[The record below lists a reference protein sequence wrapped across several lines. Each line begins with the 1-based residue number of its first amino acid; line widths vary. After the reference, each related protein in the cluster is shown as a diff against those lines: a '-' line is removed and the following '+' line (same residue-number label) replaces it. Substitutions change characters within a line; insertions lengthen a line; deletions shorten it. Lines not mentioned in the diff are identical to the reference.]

1 MKYLDF
7 TLQTTILLLT
17 ILLVAVSYGELD
29 LPIGILVAQ
38 LALGS
43 CQYLSSLISVL
54 VDAPFLKQKKIHLV
68 VSTIYLLLL
77 YVGAQE
83 HFHGISFP
91 AEVILPALTIP
102 AWTLGIYYYI
112 ITWRW
117 AFPKIKRRGRFLPHL
132 SF

>member
-7 TLQTTILLLT
+7 TVQTAILLLT
-17 ILLVAVSYGELD
+17 ILLLAVSYGELD
-29 LPIGILVAQ
+29 WPIGILVAQ

-43 CQYLSSLISVL
+43 CQYLSSVISVL

-68 VSTIYLLLL
+68 VSTVYLLLL

-83 HFHGISFP
+83 RFHGINFP

-102 AWTLGIYYYI
+102 AWILGIYYYI

-117 AFPKIKRRGRFLPHL
+117 TFPKTKRRGSFLPNL